1 MIGLSP
7 APTKLTL
14 AELAITLCLSTNAGT
29 VLTDLGKLSVI
40 KPDITLLAARLGSIL

>member
-7 APTKLTL
+7 VPTKFTF

-29 VLTDLGKLSVI
+29 VFTDLGKLSVI
-40 KPDITLLAARLGSIL
+40 KPEIILT